1 MKKLLGLILSGY
13 TLITYADS
21 MVVGQYTFNGMLN
34 NTEMQELEQN
44 IQQNSANKVVIT
56 FNGPMILLANDIKN
70 ALTQQSSSAN
80 VVMQNLVNA
89 SNYYYGV
96 STWYSYNV
104 EVTVY
109 ASDSNNTQP
118 NQNQAT
124 PPQSTNFYNYKTK
137 DNDFYD
143 YDNTPQNQN

>member
-109 ASDSNNTQP
+109 ASDSNNPQP

>member
-137 DNDFYD
+137 
-143 YDNTPQNQN
+143 